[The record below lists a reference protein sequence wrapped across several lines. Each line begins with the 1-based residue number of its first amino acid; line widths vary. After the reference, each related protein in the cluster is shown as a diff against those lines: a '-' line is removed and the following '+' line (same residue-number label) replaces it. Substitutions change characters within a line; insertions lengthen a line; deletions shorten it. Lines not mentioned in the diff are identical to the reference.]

1 MGYRSMEEM
10 ALPLHHNFFFWW
22 IFGLKFEG
30 DDILVLVM
38 RFMGFC
44 EWVCVEGLNFEFVFF
59 NFLMKKHDEVA
70 RKKHEDEG
78 REGTWW
84 VCVFDKKNNL
94 FNHY

>member
-70 RKKHEDEG
+70 RKNMKMKEEKEHDEF
-78 REGTWW
+78 
-84 VCVFDKKNNL
+84 VFLIKK
-94 FNHY
+94 